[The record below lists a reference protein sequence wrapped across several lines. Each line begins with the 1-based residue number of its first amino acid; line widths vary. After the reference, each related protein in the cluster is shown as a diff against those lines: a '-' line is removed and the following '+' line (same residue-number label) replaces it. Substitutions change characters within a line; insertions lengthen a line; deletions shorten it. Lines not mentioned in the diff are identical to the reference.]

1 MVNTVTVFTGNLLAI
16 LFMLACAAFE
26 AQAQMHRIGVLVPE
40 MGRAQ
45 SQAQKGLIEELQQL
59 GYQPRKNVSFE
70 IRNAKGNR
78 NALQPAANELAASK
92 INLIF
97 TTGTRATLAAS
108 VATRDIPIVFVHPG
122 DPIALGLLKGS
133 GESRGNVMGVAAFAA
148 QTTDTRLAL
157 LKEIFPALQKLHIF
171 FDFNNSY
178 AAENL
183 ALVESAAKKLALHV
197 VNHGVKSVD
206 ELKASVS
213 ATPSEQGAAIFHIPD
228 DLVES
233 EVDFILETARQ
244 KKLPTMFN
252 EEAWAIAGAM
262 AAHGPNYFQMGR
274 QAGRLADLILK
285 GQTRGSVPVQR
296 AVKFELT
303 LNYRTANI
311 IGLRLSQ
318 EILKKADKVI
328 R

>member
-1 MVNTVTVFTGNLLAI
+1 MGCLVAI
-16 LFMLACAAFE
+16 LFMLACTAFD
-26 AQAQMHRIGVLVPE
+26 ARAQMHRIGILVPE
-40 MGRAQ
+40 LGRSE
-45 SQAQKGLIEELQQL
+45 SQAQKGLTEELRQL
-59 GYQPRKNVSFE
+59 GYQPRRNIVFE

-92 INLIF
+92 VDLIF

-108 VATRDIPIVFVHPG
+108 TATRAIPIIFVHPG

-133 GESRGNVMGVAAFAA
+133 GDSKGNVTGVAAFAA
-148 QTTDTRLAL
+148 ETTETRLAL
-157 LKEIFPALQKLHIF
+157 FKEIVPALQKIHIY
-171 FDFNNSY
+171 FDSNNIY
-178 AAENL
+178 ARENL
-183 ALVESAAKKLALHV
+183 AVVESAAKKMALHV
-197 VNHGVKSVD
+197 INRGVKSAD
-206 ELKASVS
+206 ELKASVG
-213 ATPSEQGAAIFHIPD
+213 ATPGEQGAAIFHVPD

-252 EEAWAIAGAM
+252 AEVFAIAGAM
-262 AAHGPNYFQMGR
+262 AAHGPNHHQMGR
-274 QAGRLADLILK
+274 QAGWLADRILK
-285 GQTRGSVPVQR
+285 GRLTSALPVER
-296 AVKFELT
+296 AAKFDLI

-311 IGLRLSQ
+311 IGLRLAP

>member
-16 LFMLACAAFE
+16 LFMFACAFQ

-59 GYQPRKNVSFE
+59 GYQPRKNISFE

-92 INLIF
+92 INVIF

-108 VATRDIPIVFVHPG
+108 AATRDIPIVFVHPG

-157 LKEIFPALQKLHIF
+157 LKEIFPALQKLHIY
-171 FDFNNSY
+171 FDSNSSY
-178 AAENL
+178 APENL

-233 EVDFILETARQ
+233 EVDFIFETARQ

-274 QAGRLADLILK
+274 QAGRLADGILK
-285 GQTRGSVPVQR
+285 GQTRGSAPVQR
-296 AVKFELT
+296 AAKFDLT

>member
-1 MVNTVTVFTGNLLAI
+1 MIAG
-16 LFMLACAAFE
+16 AAFE

-45 SQAQKGLIEELQQL
+45 SQAQKGLIEELQRL
-59 GYQPRKNVSFE
+59 GYQRRTNVSFE

-92 INLIF
+92 INIIF

-108 VATRDIPIVFVHPG
+108 AATRDIPIVFVHPG
-122 DPIALGLLKGS
+122 DPFALGLLKGS
-133 GESRGNVMGVAAFAA
+133 GEPGGNVMGVAAFAA
-148 QTTDTRLAL
+148 QTTDIRLAL
-157 LKEIFPALQKLHIF
+157 LKEIFPALQKLHIY
-171 FDFNNSY
+171 FDSNSSY

-183 ALVESAAKKLALHV
+183 ALVESAARKLALRV

-233 EVDFILETARQ
+233 EVDFIFDSARQ

-274 QAGRLADLILK
+274 QAGRLADRILK
-285 GQTRGSVPVQR
+285 GQTRGPVPIQR
-296 AVKFELT
+296 AAKFDLT